1 MAGNETFIELGTNG
15 LFRQGGQVYE
25 DFLTDLRWPRAA
37 KIYKEMSS
45 NDPTIGAI
53 LYMAEQLISKATWK
67 VVPASQS
74 QADMAAKEFVEQCMD
89 DMSITWND
97 LIAEVL
103 TELTYGW
110 SWHEIVYKKRDNVD
124 SKSKYNDGRIG
135 WKKIAGRSQETMH
148 QWEFDETSGS
158 IRAMEQRALYDS
170 IYRKIPLSKSLLF
183 RTKVVRDNP
192 EGRSLL
198 RNAYRPWYF
207 KKHIEE
213 IEGVGIER
221 DLAGLPVLVPP
232 EGVDIWD
239 TENPDSVMQYNNAIK
254 LVTNIRRDQNEGIV
268 LPFGW
273 DLTLMNTGSRRQFDT
288 NAILNR
294 YDQRIAITMLSDIV
308 MLGAD
313 KVGSFALANV
323 KKSLLASSL
332 EAQLSNIVSIFNKYA
347 ITQLIDFNVFPGIT
361 GYPKLKT
368 SEVEVPDLTELG
380 AYIKDLSGAK
390 MPLFPDIDLEEYLRS
405 VGSMPPAPLGPDG
418 KPLERVVEDPKKEPP
433 ANPNEEPK
441 EDPNADPGGQENE

>member
-1 MAGNETFIELGTNG
+1 MSSSFIEIGTNG
-15 LFRQGGQVYE
+15 LFRQGGGVYE
-25 DFLTDLRWPRAA
+25 EFLTELRWPRAA
-37 KIYKEMSS
+37 KIYKEMAS

-67 VVPASQS
+67 VVAASQS
-74 QADMAAKEFVEQCMD
+74 NADMQAKVFVEQCMS

-97 LIAEVL
+97 FIGEIL

-110 SWHEIVYKKRDNVD
+110 SWHEIVYKKRGSGK

-135 WKKIAGRSQETMH
+135 WAKIAGRSQETMH
-148 QWEFDETSGS
+148 QWVFNEETGV
-158 IRAMEQRALYDS
+158 IEAMDQRAMYDAVH
-170 IYRKIPLSKSLLF
+170 RRIPLAKSLLF

-213 IEGVGIER
+213 IEGIGIER

-232 EGVDIWD
+232 DGVNIWD
-239 TENPDSVMQYNNAIK
+239 PDDELGVIHYNNAVK

-273 DLTLMNTGSRRQFDT
+273 ELTLMNTGSKRQFDT

-332 EAQLSNIVSIFNKYA
+332 EAQLNSIVSVLNKYA
-347 ITQLIDFNVFPGIT
+347 IPQLIDFNAFPGIT
-361 GYPKLKT
+361 GYPTFST
-368 SEVEVPDLTELG
+368 SEIEVPDLTELG

-390 MPLFPDIDLEEYLRS
+390 MPLFPDVDLEEYLRQ
-405 VGSMPPAPLGPDG
+405 VGNMPKVPLGPDG
-418 KPLERVVEDPKKEPP
+418 QPLVREVV
-433 ANPNEEPK
+433 EEPK
-441 EDPNADPGGQENE
+441 EQKPTMPDPNKPKEDPTDE